1 MARRWGIL
9 VCAFV
14 LTLNVGWTTAKK
26 KSVLDYDEKD
36 VQRVYKEWLENDEEL
51 EKDEIDEQDIN
62 PLKRQEPPSLSGEY
76 SIRI

>member
-36 VQRVYKEWLENDEEL
+36 VQRVYKEWLVSVVSYAVYGTSAACAL
-51 EKDEIDEQDIN
+51 
-62 PLKRQEPPSLSGEY
+62 LRAMTTPSSGK
-76 SIRI
+76 